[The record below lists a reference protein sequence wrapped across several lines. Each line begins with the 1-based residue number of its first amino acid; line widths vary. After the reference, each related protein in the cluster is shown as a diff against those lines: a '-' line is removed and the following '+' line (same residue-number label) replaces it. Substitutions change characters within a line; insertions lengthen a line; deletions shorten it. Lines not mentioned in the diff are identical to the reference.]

1 MISIVL
7 LLCVYPVYLPKNK
20 QKDTLQKRQQTET
33 EKTPK
38 RTKEEKNGDKN
49 FCNLATHAPFIY
61 HTQHLLLLI
70 AFTATI
76 QTLARIS
83 TVLFNR
89 PTIITATT
97 FWTEQNRQ
105 KHGERV

>member
-38 RTKEEKNGDKN
+38 RTKEEKK
-49 FCNLATHAPFIY
+49 
-61 HTQHLLLLI
+61 
-70 AFTATI
+70 
-76 QTLARIS
+76 R
-83 TVLFNR
+83 
-89 PTIITATT
+89 
-97 FWTEQNRQ
+97 RQ
-105 KHGERV
+105 KFL